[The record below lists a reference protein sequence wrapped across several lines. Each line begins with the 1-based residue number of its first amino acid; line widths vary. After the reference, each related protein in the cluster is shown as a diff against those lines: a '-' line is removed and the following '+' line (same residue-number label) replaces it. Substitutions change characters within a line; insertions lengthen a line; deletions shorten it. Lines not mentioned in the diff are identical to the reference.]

1 MIPKKKKQA
10 RDSWLKEY
18 LYFYEQRTRYDSKLI
33 VLTREKGRRNISSEV
48 RIISLSNSNS
58 FPAIT
63 GIPFFSSRQNGVVK
77 KYRRDT
83 KKKKGRKKYR
93 NSLKQ
98 LTTRMECSARTN
110 RRWRNRFQST
120 TFSEVPASF
129 RVCFHSN
136 FPLLKS
142 DLVQSWNFLI
152 I

>member
-1 MIPKKKKQA
+1 M
-10 RDSWLKEY
+10 KEY
-18 LYFYEQRTRYDSKLI
+18 LYFYEQRTRYHSKLI
-33 VLTREKGRRNISSEV
+33 VLTRERKKEYFERGKNNFVIKLEQFSRDNGNSVFLEPTKRRCKKISARYEEKE
-48 RIISLSNSNS
+48 R
-58 FPAIT
+58 
-63 GIPFFSSRQNGVVK
+63 K
-77 KYRRDT
+77 KR
-83 KKKKGRKKYR
+83 RKKYR

-142 DLVQSWNFLI
+142 DLVQS
-152 I
+152 

>member
-1 MIPKKKKQA
+1 M
-10 RDSWLKEY
+10 KEY

-142 DLVQSWNFLI
+142 DLVQS
-152 I
+152 